1 MDKKTRVRL
10 ALSLVDKLSDREL
23 DFDSTNLILTNYG
36 LEPLQNSFGGPSLH
50 DIVGQAS
57 DDQLIELAEYFD
69 LEIPIQ
75 MAPTSQVPTV
85 RTVRPLLI
93 FGSHLSDHRALV
105 GAVREQLLGYGI
117 DLFVAHDTIAHDQL
131 WQEEIEKALDNADAG
146 IVFVHQGLRNSPWC
160 DQEIGWLQGRHV
172 PVMALMFDE
181 NPYGFF
187 AKHQA
192 QEIPRGADAAS
203 IAELLVDRIA
213 LKPELATAFAASLV
227 SAMASS
233 PSFAK
238 TDAIWKR
245 MRLLSALDA
254 DLCAQLLNATKTNNQ
269 IHWADSP
276 WDGRRPYRRVVV
288 DFLRQQPGAGIIA
301 ADLHAYVEYLDDQDA
316 EAERRDAVA
325 RLRPPDKDPF

>member
-1 MDKKTRVRL
+1 M
-10 ALSLVDKLSDREL
+10 EL
-23 DFDSTNLILTNYG
+23 DFNSTNLILSTYG
-36 LEPLQNSFGGPSLH
+36 LEPLQNSFDGPSLH
-50 DIVGQAS
+50 DIVGRAS
-57 DDQLIELAEYFD
+57 DDQLVELAEYFD
-69 LEIPIQ
+69 LETPTQ

-85 RTVRPLLI
+85 RTVRPLLV

-105 GAVREQLLGYGI
+105 GSVREQLLGYGI
-117 DLFVAHDTIAHDQL
+117 DLFVAHDTIAHDTL
-131 WQEEIEKALDNADAG
+131 WQEEIEKALDAADAG
-146 IVFVHQGLRNSPWC
+146 IVFVHQGLRGSPWC

-192 QEIPRGADAAS
+192 QEVPRGADAAL

-213 LKPELATAFAASLV
+213 MKPELTTAFAASLV

-233 PSFAK
+233 RSFAK

-245 MRLLSALDA
+245 LRLLSALDA
-254 DLCAQLLNATKTNNQ
+254 DLCAQLLNATKSNNQ

-276 WDGRRPYRRVVV
+276 WDGGRPYRRVIV
-288 DFLRQQPGAGIIA
+288 DYLRQQPGVGIIG
-301 ADLHAYVEYLDDQDA
+301 ADLQAYINYLDEQDA
-316 EAERRDAVA
+316 ESERRDAAA
-325 RLRPPDKDPF
+325 RGRSRNSNNDLF